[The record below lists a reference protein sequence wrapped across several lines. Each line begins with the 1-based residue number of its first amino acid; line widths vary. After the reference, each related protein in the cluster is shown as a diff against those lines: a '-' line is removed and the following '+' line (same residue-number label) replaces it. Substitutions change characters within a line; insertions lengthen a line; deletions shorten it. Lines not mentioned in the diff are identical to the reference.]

1 MGQVTVTFRL
11 FVHTTLTGDL
21 QEVMVTSMEKVHF
34 FMFLSHFKMTH
45 ENTCV
50 CICRQRERDKER
62 ESLLNY
68 GNSKAN

>member
-21 QEVMVTSMEKVHF
+21 QEVMVTSMEKVNF

-50 CICRQRERDKER
+50 YMQTERKKE
-62 ESLLNY
+62 SP
-68 GNSKAN
+68 S